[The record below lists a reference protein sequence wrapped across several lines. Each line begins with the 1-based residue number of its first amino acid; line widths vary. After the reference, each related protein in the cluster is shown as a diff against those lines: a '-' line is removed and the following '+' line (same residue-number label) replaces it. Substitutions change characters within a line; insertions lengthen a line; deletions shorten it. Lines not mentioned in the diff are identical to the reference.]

1 MTRAT
6 AQGRRESQSRS
17 FDCAPRPSKGDGKYK
32 NRGAPLRMTGAEFPA
47 QAKKKLIATHANSE
61 FALTNWNHS
70 LLTISNRNTNPYF
83 CLKIFSAPLHP
94 KWNRRVCHRCQ
105 SANRA
110 TPRPSNPTRPVLQW
124 MIRARYRVETAA
136 GAAASKDLEV
146 GKRETE

>member
-1 MTRAT
+1 MTAAT
-6 AQGRRESQSRS
+6 RLVGGTLYTVESRFLS
-17 FDCAPRPSKGDGKYK
+17 
-32 NRGAPLRMTGAEFPA
+32 
-47 QAKKKLIATHANSE
+47 QAKKSLPARFQEGPWPPWRLIATHANSE

-70 LLTISNRNTNPYF
+70 LLTISNRNTNPFF
-83 CLKIFSAPLHP
+83 CLKIFSVPLHP

-124 MIRARYRVETAA
+124 VIRAPYRLETAA
-136 GAAASKDLEV
+136 GAAASKDLGV